1 MKKTKKRFLFLTLSL
16 ALTGALCFSVTATQA
31 QEQIDGPFKFVVVLQ
46 GQTSGS
52 ISTTATTPVDI
63 QNVGI
68 LSIGNQQLT
77 ASLDVT
83 TDQNG
88 IWWLGL
94 ISLGTTIADADF
106 VFGLA
111 PLPGQVARV
120 AVDPI
125 GFALASGGVFSVT
138 DVTEETPMNY
148 DIAINGG

>member
-1 MKKTKKRFLFLTLSL
+1 MKKTKERFLFLTLSL
-16 ALTGALCFSVTATQA
+16 ALTSLLCFSVTATQA
-31 QEQIDGPFKFVVVLQ
+31 QEQIDGPFKFIVVLQ
-46 GQTSGS
+46 GQSSGS

-83 TDQNG
+83 SEQTG
-88 IWWLGL
+88 IWWMGL
-94 ISLGTTIADADF
+94 ISLGTIADADF
-106 VFGLA
+106 VFGVA
-111 PLPGQVARV
+111 PLPGSVARV

-125 GFALASGGVFSVT
+125 GIALASGGVFSVT
-138 DVTEETPMNY
+138 EVTEEAPMNY

>member
-1 MKKTKKRFLFLTLSL
+1 MKKTKKRFLFITLSL
-16 ALTGALCFSVTATQA
+16 ALTSLLCLSVTSTQA
-31 QEQIDGPFKFVVVLQ
+31 QEQIDGPFKFIVVLQ
-46 GQTSGS
+46 GQSSGS
-52 ISTTATTPVDI
+52 ISTTATKPVDI

-83 TDQNG
+83 SEQTG

-94 ISLGTTIADADF
+94 VSLGTIADADF
-106 VFGLA
+106 VFGVA
-111 PLPGQVARV
+111 PLSGRVARV

-125 GFALASGGVFSVT
+125 SFALASGGVFSVT
-138 DVTEETPMNY
+138 EVTEEVPLNY

>member
-1 MKKTKKRFLFLTLSL
+1 MKKTKKRFLFITLSL
-16 ALTGALCFSVTATQA
+16 ALTSLLCLSVTFTQA

-46 GQTSGS
+46 GSSSGS
-52 ISTTATTPVDI
+52 ISTTATKPVDI
-63 QNVGI
+63 QNIGI

-83 TDQNG
+83 SEQTG

-94 ISLGTTIADADF
+94 VSLGTIADADF
-106 VFGLA
+106 VFGVA
-111 PLPGQVARV
+111 PLSGRVARV

-125 GFALASGGVFSVT
+125 SFALASGGVFSVT
-138 DVTEETPMNY
+138 EVTEEVPLNY

>member
-1 MKKTKKRFLFLTLSL
+1 MEKRAKRFLFLTLSL
-16 ALTGALCFSVTATQA
+16 TLTGALFLSVTATQA
-31 QEQIDGPFKFVVVLQ
+31 QEPIDSPFKFVVVLQ
-46 GQTSGS
+46 GQSSGS

-68 LSIGNQQLT
+68 LSIGNQAIT
-77 ASLDVT
+77 ASLDVRSEQT
-83 TDQNG
+83 G
-88 IWWLGL
+88 IWWIGL
-94 ISLGTTIADADF
+94 ISLGTIADADF
-106 VFGLA
+106 VFGVA

-138 DVTEETPMNY
+138 EVTEEAPIYY

>member
-1 MKKTKKRFLFLTLSL
+1 MKKTKKRFLFITLSL
-16 ALTGALCFSVTATQA
+16 ALTSLLCLSVTSTQA

-46 GQTSGS
+46 GQSSGS
-52 ISTTATTPVDI
+52 ISTTATKPVDI

-83 TDQNG
+83 SEQTG
-88 IWWLGL
+88 IWWMGL
-94 ISLGTTIADADF
+94 VSLGTIADADF
-106 VFGLA
+106 VFGVA
-111 PLPGQVARV
+111 PLSGRVARV

-125 GFALASGGVFSVT
+125 SFALASGGVFSVT
-138 DVTEETPMNY
+138 EVTEEVPLNY

>member
-1 MKKTKKRFLFLTLSL
+1 MKKTTKRFLFLTLSL
-16 ALTGALCFSVTATQA
+16 AFTGVLCLAVTATQA

-46 GQTSGS
+46 GQSSGT
-52 ISTTATTPVDI
+52 ISTTGTTPVSI

-83 TDQNG
+83 SEQTG
-88 IWWLGL
+88 IWWMGL
-94 ISLGTTIADADF
+94 VSLGTIADADF
-106 VFGLA
+106 VFGIA

-138 DVTEETPMNY
+138 EVTEEAPINY

>member
-1 MKKTKKRFLFLTLSL
+1 MKKTKKKFLFLTFSL
-16 ALTGALCFSVTATQA
+16 FLTGALCLSFTAAKA
-31 QEQIDGPFKFVVVLQ
+31 QEQIDSPFKFIVVLQ
-46 GQTSGS
+46 GQSSGS

-83 TDQNG
+83 SEQTG
-88 IWWLGL
+88 IWWMGL
-94 ISLGTTIADADF
+94 ISLGTIADADF
-106 VFGLA
+106 VFGVA

-125 GFALASGGVFSVT
+125 SFALASGGIFSVT
-138 DVTEETPMNY
+138 EVTEEAPINY